1 MFRKKQSKINYTRI
15 ADFVAPQKK
24 TSAKKKVL
32 LVGLGAAAVATA
44 AGAYITKESDQQ

>member
-1 MFRKKQSKINYTRI
+1 MFRKKQHKITYKQV

-24 TSAKKKVL
+24 TSTRKKVL

-44 AGAYITKESDQQ
+44 AGAFISKEGDSR